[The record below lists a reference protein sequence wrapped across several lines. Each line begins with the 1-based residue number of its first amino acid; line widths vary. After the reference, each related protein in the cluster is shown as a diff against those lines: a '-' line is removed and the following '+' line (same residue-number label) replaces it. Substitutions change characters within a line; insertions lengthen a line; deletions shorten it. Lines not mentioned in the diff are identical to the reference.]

1 MWLFRI
7 LKWLFKLW
15 MGSGGA
21 QGRLVRMA
29 GTHIISLILR
39 NLKNRPENGSHFI
52 QQEERTHVRQKN
64 TAKARQTPKT
74 DYAQVEKG
82 VKRIGLVLLG
92 VMVIVALLILGL
104 VLWAT
109 SPGGI

>member
-7 LKWLFKLW
+7 LKWLFRLW

-21 QGRLVRMA
+21 QGRLVRLA
-29 GTHIISLILR
+29 GSHILNLILR
-39 NLKNRPENGSHFI
+39 NLQNRPENGSDFI
-52 QQEERTHVRQKN
+52 QHEERTHVRPRN
-64 TAKARQTPKT
+64 TAKGRRAPKS

-82 VKRIGLVLLG
+82 IVRIGLVLLG
-92 VMVIVALLILGL
+92 IMVIVALLILGL